1 MLYSLFTVCLDNSK
15 RIDLHSLNS
24 FNSFESIDLLILL
37 DVRPDLLEIHIFPKI
52 SINLEI
58 LKMHLLKNIH

>member
-24 FNSFESIDLLILL
+24 FNSFESFDILVLLE
-37 DVRPDLLEIHIFPKI
+37 VRPDLVEIQIFPKI

-58 LKMHLLKNIH
+58 LKKHFLKNIH